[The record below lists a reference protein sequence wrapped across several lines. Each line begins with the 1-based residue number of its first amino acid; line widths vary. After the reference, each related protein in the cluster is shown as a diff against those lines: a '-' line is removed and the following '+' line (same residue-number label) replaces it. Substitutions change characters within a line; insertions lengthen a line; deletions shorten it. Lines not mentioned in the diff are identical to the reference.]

1 VNEQQ
6 DEIDQLH
13 EHMAATEA
21 RMTWETH
28 QGMDVAKIKAEV
40 EDMRKRLAELR
51 AAQKARL

>member
-1 VNEQQ
+1 MNEQQ